1 MRRDQ
6 PEEEGDVFAPLKL
19 SKMVLD
25 QVNQFKEFLP
35 TIHIL
40 CNPGLRQRHWDQVT
54 LLYILFFFA
63 HKKIVHVHVH
73 YLFLLFYF

>member
-19 SKMVLD
+19 SKTVLD

-40 CNPGLRQRHWDQVT
+40 CNPGLRQRHWDQVS
-54 LLYILFFFA
+54 LYIHFCFFCTQ
-63 HKKIVHVHVH
+63 KIVHVHVH
-73 YLFLLFYF
+73 YLFYF

>member
-6 PEEEGDVFAPLKL
+6 PEEEGEVFAPLKL
-19 SKMVLD
+19 SKTVLD

-40 CNPGLRQRHWDQVT
+40 CNPGLRQRHWDKVKEKKASCT
-54 LLYILFFFA
+54 CTCIILLYF
-63 HKKIVHVHVH
+63 
-73 YLFLLFYF
+73 